1 MSSSPTKFT
10 FNSSTIK
17 PINIFYKNILSK
29 GEAIMLHSKLEIS
42 NQLVI
47 CMFMMLIG
55 FPKNANTKNTPNDWE
70 NPQMISLNKENSH
83 CTLMPYKTLEQA
95 LTGERF
101 ASPFFK
107 SLNGKWKFNWV
118 KKPADRPQD
127 FYKSEFSDN
136 DWDEIDVPGN
146 WQMFG
151 YGIPV
156 YLNIP
161 YVFKRNPPYIQ
172 HDYNPVGSYR
182 TEFAIP
188 EEWGSRQV
196 FLHFDG
202 VESAFYLWINGEKV
216 GYSQGSRT
224 PAEFNIT
231 KYLKAGKNIL
241 AAEVYRWS
249 DGSYLECQD
258 FWRLSG
264 IFRSVYLFS
273 TPNVHVRDFEI
284 KTELDKNY
292 ADATLSVTA
301 KVWNYGENNCEKLK
315 VQISLYDSDNKLI
328 GEEVLMEA
336 GTALIAP
343 ETESTL
349 MKKTKIKNP
358 LKWSAE
364 IPNLYTLI
372 LKLINKDGFELEFE
386 SAKFGFREVKIING
400 QLLVNGVPILVKG
413 VNRHEHD
420 DRTGH
425 YVTRQSMI
433 KDIQLMKQF
442 NINTVRTSHY
452 PDDPEW
458 YELCD
463 KYGLYLIDEGN
474 IEAHGIGYAPKNVLA
489 NRPEW
494 KEAHLDRIRRMVERD
509 KNHPSVIIWSL
520 GNEAGDGT
528 AFEACSDWIQHRD
541 PTRPVHYERA
551 VKRPHTDIVC
561 PMYARIGT
569 MVKYAEE
576 EQERPLIL
584 CEYAHAM
591 GNSVGNLQD
600 YWDVIEKY
608 DVLQGGCIWDWVD
621 QGLIKKTEDGKEYWA
636 YGGDFG
642 DNPNDANFCLNGLV
656 LPNRGLTPKIWEVKK
671 VYQYIKFLPVDLAK
685 GKIEIVNNYFFSNL
699 KDFTIKWR
707 ITGNGEQLLS
717 GIIPQAEVSPNESKV
732 IDLENFQ
739 IVSKPGVEYFLNFT
753 VVTANEEPLVPKG
766 HEVAIEQFKLPFEV
780 PFKKTPIKN
789 LPELSLNDDNFKAI
803 ITGENFN
810 LTFNKKTGTI
820 SSYQFNGFELI
831 EAGPVPNFWRAPTD
845 NDFGNAMQKRCAP
858 WQKASN
864 NRIVKK
870 IKVKKINKNRVDVL
884 VDFDLPDVGSKHRMS
899 YAMLGSGDIIV
910 ESSLI
915 LGEQSVHEL
924 MRFGMKMRLPKQ
936 FEKMEYFGRG
946 PHENYWDRKTASL
959 VGIYKSTVRE
969 QYTPYISPQ
978 ENGNKTDV
986 RWATFRNENG
996 TGLMAIGMPLLS
1008 MSALHYS
1015 IEDLSQE
1022 KRGTKHDIDLQEQDF
1037 VALNLDYKQTGVGGD
1052 NSWGARTHK
1061 KYTLVPSNYSYQ
1073 FRLRPITGEDDPK
1086 ELNKQQF
1093 KLD

>member
-1 MSSSPTKFT
+1 M
-10 FNSSTIK
+10 IQ
-17 PINIFYKNILSK
+17 SK
-29 GEAIMLHSKLEIS
+29 IEIS
-42 NQLVI
+42 NLLVI
-47 CMFMMLIG
+47 CLFMVLIG
-55 FPKNANTKNTPNDWE
+55 FSKYAIAADKPNDWE
-70 NPQMISLNKENSH
+70 NPQMISLNTEQSH
-83 CTLMPYKTLEQA
+83 CTLIPYQNINQA
-95 LTGERF
+95 LKAERF

-118 KKPADRPQD
+118 KKPANRPMD
-127 FYKSEFSDN
+127 FYKTEFDVSQ
-136 DWDEIDVPGN
+136 WDEIDVPGN

-161 YVFKRNPPYIQ
+161 YVFKKDPPHIQ
-172 HDYNPVGSYR
+172 QDYNPVGSYR
-182 TEFAIP
+182 TEFTIAKD
-188 EEWGSRQV
+188 WDGRQV

-231 KYLKAGKNIL
+231 KYLKNGKNIL
-241 AAEVYRWS
+241 AAEVYQWS

-264 IFRSVYLFS
+264 IFRNVYLFS
-273 TPNVHVRDFEI
+273 TPKVHIRDFEI
-284 KTELDKNY
+284 KTDLDNNFV
-292 ADATLSVTA
+292 DATLSVTA
-301 KVWNYGENNCEKLK
+301 KVWNYGEKNCEKPM
-315 VQISLYDSDNKLI
+315 VQVSLYDSENNLN
-328 GEEVLMEA
+328 GGQVLMKA
-336 GTALIAP
+336 TTALIAP
-343 ETESTL
+343 ATESVIM
-349 MKKTKIKNP
+349 MKTQIKNP

-364 IPNLYTLI
+364 FPNLYTLV
-372 LKLINKDGFELEFE
+372 LRLMDKDGNELEIE
-386 SAKFGFREVKIING
+386 SAKFGFREVEITNG
-400 QLLVNGVPILVKG
+400 QLKVNGVSILVKG

-425 YVTRQSMI
+425 YVTRESMI

-474 IEAHGIGYAPKNVLA
+474 IEAHGIGYAPENVLA

-509 KNHPSVIIWSL
+509 KNHPSIIIWSL

-528 AFEACSDWIQHRD
+528 AFEACSDWIHHRD
-541 PTRPVHYERA
+541 PSRPVHYERA
-551 VKRPHTDIVC
+551 GRQPHTDIVC
-561 PMYARIGT
+561 PMYSRIESII
-569 MVKYAEE
+569 KYAQE
-576 EQERPLIL
+576 EQNRPLIL

-600 YWDVIEKY
+600 YWDAIEKY
-608 DVLQGGCIWDWVD
+608 DFLQGGCIWDWVD
-621 QGLIKKTEDGKEYWA
+621 QGLIKTTEDGREYWG

-656 LPNRGLTPKIWEVKK
+656 LPDRGLTPKIWEVKK
-671 VYQYIKFLPVDLAK
+671 VYQYIKFLPVNLAE
-685 GKIEIVNNYFFSNL
+685 GKIEIINKYFFRNL
-699 KDFTIKWR
+699 KDLIIKWEV
-707 ITGNGEQLLS
+707 IGDCEQVLS
-717 GIIPQAEVSPNESKV
+717 GNISQPDIAPNESKI
-732 IDLENFQ
+732 IDLKNYK
-739 IVSKPGVEYFLNFT
+739 IIPKPGVEYFLNFS
-753 VVTANEEPLVPKG
+753 VITANEEALVPKG
-766 HEVAIEQFKLPFEV
+766 HEVAIEQFELPIEIV
-780 PFKKTPIKN
+780 VNKTSIEKF
-789 LPELSLNDDNFKAI
+789 PELSITQDKAKAT

-810 LTFNKKTGTI
+810 LIFDKKTGTI
-820 SSYQFNGFELI
+820 SSYVFKGTKLI
-831 EAGPVPNFWRAPTD
+831 EAGPIPNFWRAPTD
-845 NDFGNAMQKRCAP
+845 NDFGNGMQKRCAH

-870 IKVKKINKNRVDVL
+870 IRVKKIAKNRIDVL
-884 VDFDLPDVGSKHRMS
+884 VDFVLPDVDSKHRVS
-899 YAMLGSGDIIV
+899 YSVLGSGDIV
-910 ESSLI
+910 VASNLR

-924 MRFGMKMRLPKQ
+924 MRFGMKMRLPKE

-959 VGIYKSTVRE
+959 IGIYKSTVRD
-969 QYTPYISPQ
+969 QYVPYISPQ
-978 ENGNKTDV
+978 ENGNKTEV
-986 RWATFRNENG
+986 RWAAFRNEEG
-996 TGLMAIGMPLLS
+996 MGMMAIGMELLS

-1022 KRGTKHDIDLQEQDF
+1022 KRGTKHDIDLQERDF

-1052 NSWGARTHK
+1052 NSWGARPHK
-1061 KYTLVPSNYSYQ
+1061 KYTLLPKNYSYQ
-1073 FRLRPITGEDDPK
+1073 FRLRPIDGGDDPK
-1086 ELNKQQF
+1086 DLSKQKFEL
-1093 KLD
+1093 D